1 MDLETDTNKDGP
13 IMSKEWL
20 TFIFEYKGN
29 QIIVRNGTFKPIGE
43 IWVNDNLLHTEE
55 NWNAVM
61 DQTITIPSGE
71 EINIRYGYKKF
82 GAIFMTARHGSSIIY
97 DYVSSRDLRMW
108 FIAAPFLLAGG
119 IAGWYLARYIL
130 GF

>member
-29 QIIVRNGTFKPIGE
+29 QIIVRNGTFKPVGE

-71 EINIRYGYKKF
+71 DINIRYGYKWF

-108 FIAAPFLLAGG
+108 FITAPFLLAGG